1 MRAAFLRGALLAGL
15 LGLGAAQATVAPTL
29 SLEQQARR
37 AEVIVRATLG
47 SPVDVRDGDVTYV
60 AYPLTVTETIAGDP
74 ATLPRHEG
82 APALLFL
89 KGASDLPQ
97 LRAGQDVIAL
107 LYSARMDSPVVG
119 FNQGLYPVVN
129 GSLVPGVALG
139 TATPPT
145 SAAPAS
151 TAPASTTPAST
162 APASGGTTPAP
173 TTAPLPAPIP
183 APGSTPGGPPAD
195 PPAATPAD
203 PATPLITDPAKL
215 RAAIL
220 AAREAR
226 P

>member
-47 SPVDVRDGDVTYV
+47 SPVDVRDGNVTYV

-107 LYSARMDSPVVG
+107 LYSARMDSPLVG

-145 SAAPAS
+145 STAPASAAPAS
-151 TAPASTTPAST
+151 TAPAST
-162 APASGGTTPAP
+162 APASGGAAPAP
-173 TTAPLPAPIP
+173 TTAPIPAPIP

>member
-1 MRAAFLRGALLAGL
+1 MRAAALAGALRGALLAGL
-15 LGLGAAQATVAPTL
+15 LGLGAAQATAAPTL
-29 SLEQQARR
+29 SLEQQARK

-47 SPVDVRDGDVTYV
+47 PPAEVRDGDVTYV

-74 ATLPRHEG
+74 ASLPRQAG

-89 KGASDLPQ
+89 KGLADLPD

-107 LYSARMDSPVVG
+107 LYSARLDSPLVG

-129 GSLVPGVALG
+129 GSLVPGVTLAAAPATPSAPG
-139 TATPPT
+139 TPPT
-145 SAAPAS
+145 PAVTPTAATSPA
-151 TAPASTTPAST
+151 ATTPPS
-162 APASGGTTPAP
+162 
-173 TTAPLPAPIP
+173 PIP
-183 APGSTPGGPPAD
+183 AATTPPPA
-195 PPAATPAD
+195 TV
-203 PATPLITDPAKL
+203 ITDPARL

>member
-107 LYSARMDSPVVG
+107 LYSARMDSPLVG

-151 TAPASTTPAST
+151 TAPASTAPAST
-162 APASGGTTPAP
+162 APASGGATPAP
-173 TTAPLPAPIP
+173 TTAPIPAPIP

-195 PPAATPAD
+195 PPAATPAN
-203 PATPLITDPAKL
+203 PANPLITDPAKL

>member
-47 SPVDVRDGDVTYV
+47 SPVDVRDGNVTYV

-151 TAPASTTPAST
+151 TAPASTAPAST
-162 APASGGTTPAP
+162 APASGGAAPAP
-173 TTAPLPAPIP
+173 TTAPIP
-183 APGSTPGGPPAD
+183 APGSTPGGSPAA

>member
-15 LGLGAAQATVAPTL
+15 LGLGAAQATVAPIL

-145 SAAPAS
+145 STAPASAAPAS
-151 TAPASTTPAST
+151 TAPAST
-162 APASGGTTPAP
+162 APASGGATPAP
-173 TTAPLPAPIP
+173 TTAPSPAPIP
-183 APGSTPGGPPAD
+183 APGSTPAD
-195 PPAATPAD
+195 PPAANPAN
-203 PATPLITDPAKL
+203 PLITDPAKL

>member
-1 MRAAFLRGALLAGL
+1 MRGALLAGL

-47 SPVDVRDGDVTYV
+47 SPVDVRDGNVTYV

-107 LYSARMDSPVVG
+107 LYSARMDSPLVG

-151 TAPASTTPAST
+151 TAPAS
-162 APASGGTTPAP
+162 GGATPAP
-173 TTAPLPAPIP
+173 TTAPIPAPIP

>member
-15 LGLGAAQATVAPTL
+15 LGLGAAQATVAPIL

-107 LYSARMDSPVVG
+107 LYSARMDSPLVG

-145 SAAPAS
+145 STAPAS
-151 TAPASTTPAST
+151 TAPAST
-162 APASGGTTPAP
+162 APASGGATPAP
-173 TTAPLPAPIP
+173 TTAPSPAPIP
-183 APGSTPGGPPAD
+183 APGSTPAD
-195 PPAATPAD
+195 PPVANPAN
-203 PATPLITDPAKL
+203 PLITDPAKL

>member
-1 MRAAFLRGALLAGL
+1 MRGALLAGL

-107 LYSARMDSPVVG
+107 LYSARMDSPLVG

-129 GSLVPGVALG
+129 GSLVPGVAPG

-151 TAPASTTPAST
+151 TAPASTAPASTAPAST
-162 APASGGTTPAP
+162 APASGGATPAP
-173 TTAPLPAPIP
+173 TTAPSPAPIP
-183 APGSTPGGPPAD
+183 APGSTPAD
-195 PPAATPAD
+195 PPAANPAN
-203 PATPLITDPAKL
+203 PLITDPAKL

>member
-1 MRAAFLRGALLAGL
+1 MRAAALAGALRGALLAGL

-29 SLEQQARR
+29 SLEQQARK

-47 SPVDVRDGDVTYV
+47 PPAEVRDGDVTYV

-74 ATLPRHEG
+74 ASLPRQGG

-89 KGASDLPQ
+89 KGLADLPD

-107 LYSARMDSPVVG
+107 LYSARLDSPLVG

-129 GSLVPGVALG
+129 GSLVPGVTLAAAPAAPSAPG
-139 TATPPT
+139 TPPT
-145 SAAPAS
+145 SAATP
-151 TAPASTTPAST
+151 TAATS
-162 APASGGTTPAP
+162 
-173 TTAPLPAPIP
+173 
-183 APGSTPGGPPAD
+183 
-195 PPAATPAD
+195 PAATTPP
-203 PATPLITDPAKL
+203 PATVVTDPARL

>member
-1 MRAAFLRGALLAGL
+1 MRAAALAGALRGVLLVGL
-15 LGLGAAQATVAPTL
+15 LGLGAAQATAAPTL
-29 SLEQQARR
+29 SLEQQARK

-47 SPVDVRDGDVTYV
+47 PPAEVRDGDVTYV

-74 ATLPRHEG
+74 ASLPRQGG

-89 KGASDLPQ
+89 KGLADLPD

-107 LYSARMDSPVVG
+107 LYSARLDSPLVG

-129 GSLVPGVALG
+129 GSLVPGVTLAAAPAAPSAPG
-139 TATPPT
+139 TPPT
-145 SAAPAS
+145 SAATPTAATSPA
-151 TAPASTTPAST
+151 ATTPPS
-162 APASGGTTPAP
+162 
-173 TTAPLPAPIP
+173 PIP
-183 APGSTPGGPPAD
+183 AATTPPPA
-195 PPAATPAD
+195 TVV
-203 PATPLITDPAKL
+203 TDPARL

>member
-107 LYSARMDSPVVG
+107 LYSARMDSPLVG

-151 TAPASTTPAST
+151 TAPASTAPAST
-162 APASGGTTPAP
+162 APASGGATPAP
-173 TTAPLPAPIP
+173 TTAPSPAPIP
-183 APGSTPGGPPAD
+183 APGSTPGGSPAA

>member
-29 SLEQQARR
+29 NLEQQARR

-47 SPVDVRDGDVTYV
+47 SPVDVRDGNVTYV

-107 LYSARMDSPVVG
+107 LYSARMDSPLVG

-151 TAPASTTPAST
+151 TAPASTAPAST
-162 APASGGTTPAP
+162 APASGGATPAP
-173 TTAPLPAPIP
+173 TTAPSPAPIP
-183 APGSTPGGPPAD
+183 APGSTPAA
-195 PPAATPAD
+195 PPAATPAN
-203 PATPLITDPAKL
+203 PFITDPAKL

>member
-1 MRAAFLRGALLAGL
+1 VRAAFLRGALLAGL

-47 SPVDVRDGDVTYV
+47 SPVDVRDGNVTYV

-107 LYSARMDSPVVG
+107 LYSARMDSPLVG

-145 SAAPAS
+145 STAPASAAPAS
-151 TAPASTTPAST
+151 TAPAST
-162 APASGGTTPAP
+162 APASGGAAPAP
-173 TTAPLPAPIP
+173 TTAPIPAPIP